1 MTTPTK
7 QNKKLFEGLR
17 KGDLNELIDNN
28 VSIDRYKSKMGDD
41 DGIVVLGFKV
51 MHKDAATDLVEFIES
66 GYDWI
71 LDANQSPATDEK
83 GKVTVFVEFNRRN
96 NAPDKIMELLSEVNH
111 VCGEKLNWTF
121 SYYKNE
127 YPLEVNEENLKV
139 IPRSPKE
146 YRDRLMQEQELDNMM
161 MAAGLDPTKR
171 YKKAPKDKD
180 TSFLQSIAQIKQ

>member
-51 MHKDAATDLVEFIES
+51 MHKEAATDLVEFIES

-111 VCGEKLNWTF
+111 VIGEKLNWTF

-127 YPLEVNEENLKV
+127 YPLEVNKENLKV

>member
-28 VSIDRYKSKMGDD
+28 VSIDRYKSKMGED

-51 MHKDAATDLVEFIES
+51 MHKEAATDLVEFIES

>member
-17 KGDLNELIDNN
+17 KGDLNELIDKNI
-28 VSIDRYKSKMGDD
+28 SIDRYKSKMGDD
-41 DGIVVLGFKV
+41 DNIVVLGFKV
-51 MHKDAATDLVEFIES
+51 LHKDAATDLVEFIES

-83 GKVTVFVEFNRRN
+83 GKVTVFVEFNRRT
-96 NAPDKIMELLSEVNH
+96 NAPDKVLELLSEVNH
-111 VCGEKLNWTF
+111 VIGEKLNWTF

-127 YPLEVNEENLKV
+127 YPMDVNEENLAV

-161 MAAGLDPTKR
+161 MAAGLDPAKR

>member
-51 MHKDAATDLVEFIES
+51 MHKEAATDLVEFIES

-161 MAAGLDPTKR
+161 MAAGLDPAKR

>member
-7 QNKKLFEGLR
+7 HNKKLFEGLR

-51 MHKDAATDLVEFIES
+51 MHKEAATDLVEFIES

-83 GKVTVFVEFNRRN
+83 GKVTVFVEFNRRT
-96 NAPDKIMELLSEVNH
+96 NAPDKILELLSEVNH
-111 VCGEKLNWTF
+111 VIGEKLNWTF

>member
-51 MHKDAATDLVEFIES
+51 MHKEAATDLVEFIES